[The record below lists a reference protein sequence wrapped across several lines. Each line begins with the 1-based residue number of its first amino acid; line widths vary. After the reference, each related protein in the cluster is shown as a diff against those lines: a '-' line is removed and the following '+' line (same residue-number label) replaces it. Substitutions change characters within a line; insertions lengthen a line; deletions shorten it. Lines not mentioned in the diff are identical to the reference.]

1 VSTLGRQVGEAID
14 QHCELTAEF
23 QRQRD
28 RVALAE
34 IYGQVEPGLA
44 AELEA
49 SLTVVYTLLNEGSA
63 RLAAISA
70 ALEFER
76 GNDDGD

>member
-1 VSTLGRQVGEAID
+1 VSTLEGQVGEAID
-14 QHCELTAEF
+14 QHCGLTAEF
-23 QRQRD
+23 QFQRE
-28 RVALAE
+28 RVSLAE

-49 SLTVVYTLLNEGSA
+49 SLTVVYTLLSEGSR

-70 ALEFER
+70 ALEFGEEQY
-76 GNDDGD
+76 DGK